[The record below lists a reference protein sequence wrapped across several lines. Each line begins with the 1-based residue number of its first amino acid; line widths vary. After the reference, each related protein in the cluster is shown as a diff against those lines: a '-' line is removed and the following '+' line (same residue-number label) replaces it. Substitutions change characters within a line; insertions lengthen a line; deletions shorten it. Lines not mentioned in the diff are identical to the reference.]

1 MVSRFDS
8 NRLAEIFKRP
18 TTFGDYCDHV
28 ADCSNGEDE
37 AAARA
42 PVDASERGRYFIE
55 GVYTGHFRYTE
66 ANNCTLHPDSCTGH
80 IVDYP

>member
-42 PVDASERGRYFIE
+42 PVDASERGRYE
-55 GVYTGHFRYTE
+55 GVYARVIFATQKQITAHFIQIRVPGT
-66 ANNCTLHPDSCTGH
+66 
-80 IVDYP
+80 